1 MSSSLPRPASRDLL
15 PPLSASAHDPGTT
28 AVAQL
33 MVIEDDDQPLSS
45 PATSRR
51 TDAPASRVLAPI
63 ASVPSR
69 SSTMG
74 PPPLSIQT
82 AANNTPSSAAV
93 HAAAAAAAAT
103 SPFTQTRAQTPTERF
118 FASLT
123 SLKQAS
129 SLLLASAPSI
139 ASTSGGAGAGSGVGI
154 ASTAAAAP
162 PLAMPAPSL
171 ANAMA
176 RFSLMGSSASLT
188 GVPPPAASSVAGNG
202 AGSAVGGMAAVPP
215 RKVAPNLDEN
225 ILFCLDL
232 HEENALPLSPLE
244 MNSRSRLDETKDL
257 LKRFIFLKHQ
267 LKPSHQFGLIT
278 LENVAKVYMVPT
290 ADLEFLNLAIDG
302 IATTGAYLQCDL
314 ESLFNVVE
322 ETLQVTADADQVY
335 RVILIYSR
343 TNVFPD
349 SRSNKVLKR
358 LYDTGR
364 FFFDVVYVHEPP
376 NDANFPQEI
385 YDAFA
390 TFRDTRGIATNWSF
404 QVCRSWKTLATV
416 MTQLLSHPLQRAPQS
431 EPT

>member
-1 MSSSLPRPASRDLL
+1 MSSLPRPASRDLL
-15 PPLSASAHDPGTT
+15 PALSASGHDPGTT
-28 AVAQL
+28 AIAQL

-45 PATSRR
+45 PATLRR
-51 TDAPASRVLAPI
+51 TDAPAPRVLAPI

-69 SSTMG
+69 SSTTG

-93 HAAAAAAAAT
+93 HASAAAAAAT

-154 ASTAAAAP
+154 ASTTAAAP

-188 GVPPPAASSVAGNG
+188 GVPPPGSTVGNG

-244 MNSRSRLDETKDL
+244 INSRSRLDETKDL

-322 ETLQVTADADQVY
+322 ETLHVTADADQVY

>member
-1 MSSSLPRPASRDLL
+1 MSSLPRPASRDLL
-15 PPLSASAHDPGTT
+15 PALSASGHDPGTS

-51 TDAPASRVLAPI
+51 TDAPAPRVLAPI

-69 SSTMG
+69 SSTTG
-74 PPPLSIQT
+74 PPLSIQT
-82 AANNTPSSAAV
+82 STNPASSAV

-154 ASTAAAAP
+154 ASTTTSAAAP
-162 PLAMPAPSL
+162 PLAMPAPGL

-188 GVPPPAASSVAGNG
+188 GVPPPASAVGNG
-202 AGSAVGGMAAVPP
+202 SVVGGMAAVPP

-225 ILFCLDL
+225 IVSLL
-232 HEENALPLSPLE
+232 
-244 MNSRSRLDETKDL
+244 RSRLDETKDL
-257 LKRFIFLKHQ
+257 LKRVIFLKHQ

-322 ETLQVTADADQVY
+322 ETLHVTADADQVY

-416 MTQLLSHPLQRAPQS
+416 MTQLLAHPLQRAPQA

>member
-1 MSSSLPRPASRDLL
+1 MSSLPRPASRDLL
-15 PPLSASAHDPGTT
+15 PALSASGHDPSST

-33 MVIEDDDQPLSS
+33 MVIEDDDQPLSL
-45 PATSRR
+45 PAASRR
-51 TDAPASRVLAPI
+51 TDAPAPRVLAPI

-69 SSTMG
+69 SSTTG
-74 PPPLSIQT
+74 PPLSIQT
-82 AANNTPSSAAV
+82 ATNSSSSAV

-154 ASTAAAAP
+154 ASTAASAAAP

-188 GVPPPAASSVAGNG
+188 GVPPPAAAVGN
-202 AGSAVGGMAAVPP
+202 GSAVGGMAAVPP

-322 ETLQVTADADQVY
+322 ETLHVTADADQVY

-416 MTQLLSHPLQRAPQS
+416 MTQLLAHPLQRAPQA